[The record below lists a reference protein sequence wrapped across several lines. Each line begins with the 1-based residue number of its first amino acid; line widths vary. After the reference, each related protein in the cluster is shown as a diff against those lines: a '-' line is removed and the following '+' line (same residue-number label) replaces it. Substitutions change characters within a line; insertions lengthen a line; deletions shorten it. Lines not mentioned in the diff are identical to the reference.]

1 MVISGKTFAGRT
13 YVMAIINIT
22 PDSFWADSR
31 AMRDDALFAAEKALW
46 GAAVLTLFVGDCLH
60 LVPRVRRGTS
70 AHVVS
75 RSTRETGRMVLLG
88 TISLLEARRIVCTA
102 SEAISGIGC
111 RMVVMAGLVSMEI
124 RLSSKPTSL
133 I

>member
-1 MVISGKTFAGRT
+1 MRPLF
-13 YVMAIINIT
+13 
-22 PDSFWADSR
+22 DSFL
-31 AMRDDALFAAEKALW
+31 LF
-46 GAAVLTLFVGDCLH
+46 F
-60 LVPRVRRGTS
+60 VPRVRRGTS